1 METVGFLK
9 RVGKERGEGGGG
21 EIGGGVGNLRRVEKR
36 RKKEKIRRVGF
47 GAREMTQ

>member
-1 METVGFLK
+1 MGFLK

-21 EIGGGVGNLRRVEKR
+21 GIGGGVGNLRRVEKG
-36 RKKEKIRRVGF
+36 RKKEKIRRVVF